1 MNKLKKHNPVRVFE
15 GFAGYGG
22 ATYGLTRAG
31 INHEVVGYSE
41 FDKFASALYDANHK
55 DKNGNTI
62 KNWGDITQINPED
75 LPDFDLFT
83 GGFPCQ
89 PFSQV
94 GMQQGENDRYGRGT
108 LLYDILRICKVK
120 KPQYIFLENVKGL
133 STKRFEGTFNTL
145 KNALKEMGYG
155 DLKYAILNTKDYG
168 IPQNRE
174 ILWMF
179 AKLGGL
185 PEDFSM
191 VPETID
197 NGLKIKDFVDEKPD
211 ESLYLSQQQIQRIKD
226 FYGIESFVVSDY
238 SCFDL
243 YNKKIRDDGISI
255 TILAPEHNKMR
266 MVEPTGPDGVEI
278 VRKYSVSEQFR
289 LMGFK
294 DGEIDFAG
302 QSYTQLSKRAANG
315 WDINVVSIL
324 LNHIWGQ
331 LL

>member
-1 MNKLKKHNPVRVFE
+1 MNKLKKHEKIRVFE

-22 ATYGLTRAG
+22 ATFGLTRAG
-31 INHEVVGYSE
+31 IDFEVVGYSE
-41 FDKFASALYDANHK
+41 FDKFAAALYDANHK
-55 DKNGNTI
+55 DANGQPI
-62 KNWGDITQINPED
+62 KNWGDITQINPEE

-94 GMQQGENDRYGRGT
+94 GMQQGEKDRYGRGT
-108 LLYDILRICKVK
+108 LMYDIIHICEVK
-120 KPQYIFLENVKGL
+120 KPKYILMENVKGL
-133 STKRFEGTFNTL
+133 ATKRFEATFNTL
-145 KNALKEMGYG
+145 KNALKEFGYG

-168 IPQNRE
+168 VPQNRE
-174 ILWMF
+174 RLWMF
-179 AKLGGL
+179 ARLGGL
-185 PEDFSM
+185 PDDFSM
-191 VPETID
+191 IPPTID
-197 NGLKIKDFVDEKPD
+197 NGLKLKDFVDEKPD

-226 FYGIESFVVSDY
+226 FYGIESFVVSEY

-243 YNKKIRDDGISI
+243 YNKNIRNDGLSI

-266 MVEPTGPDGVEI
+266 MVEPTLPDGTEV
-278 VRKYSVSEQFR
+278 VRKYSVPEQFR

-315 WDINVVSIL
+315 WDVNIVGIL
-324 LNHIWGQ
+324 LNYIWGQ

>member
-1 MNKLKKHNPVRVFE
+1 MNKLKQYEKIRVFE

-22 ATYGLTRAG
+22 ATFGLARAG
-31 INHEVVGYSE
+31 IDFEVIGYSE

-55 DKNGNTI
+55 ESNGQPI

-94 GMQQGENDRYGRGT
+94 GMQQGEKDQYGRGT
-108 LLYDILRICKVK
+108 LMYDIIRICEVK
-120 KPQYIFLENVKGL
+120 RPQYILMENVKGL
-133 STKRFEGTFNTL
+133 ATKRFEATFNTL
-145 KNALKEMGYG
+145 KKALKELGYG

-174 ILWMF
+174 RLWMF
-179 AKLGGL
+179 ARLGGL

-191 VPETID
+191 VPPTID
-197 NGLKIKDFVDEKPD
+197 NGLKLKDFVDKKPD

-226 FYGIESFVVSDY
+226 FYGIESFVVSEY

-243 YNKKIRDDGISI
+243 YNKKIRDDGLSI

-266 MVEPTGPDGVEI
+266 MVEPTLPDGTEV
-278 VRKYSVSEQFR
+278 VRKYSVPEQFR

-315 WDINVVSIL
+315 WDVNVVGVL
-324 LNHIWGQ
+324 LKHIWGQ
-331 LL
+331 LS

>member
-1 MNKLKKHNPVRVFE
+1 MYTLKKHKKIKVFE

-22 ATYGLTRAG
+22 ATYGLQRAG
-31 INHEVVGYSE
+31 INFEVVGYSE

-55 DKNGNTI
+55 DSNGNTI
-62 KNWGDITQINPED
+62 KNWGDITQINPEE

-89 PFSQV
+89 PFSTV
-94 GMQQGENDRYGRGT
+94 GMQQGEKDQYGRGT
-108 LLYDILRICKVK
+108 LLYDILRICEIK
-120 KPQYIFLENVKGL
+120 KPKYIFLENVRGL
-133 STKRFEGTFNTL
+133 ATKRFESTFNTL
-145 KNALKEMGYG
+145 KNRLKELGYG

-168 IPQNRE
+168 IPQNRQR
-174 ILWMF
+174 LWMF
-179 AKLGGL
+179 ARLGGL

-191 VPETID
+191 TPEPIY
-197 NGLKIKDFVDEKPD
+197 NGLRLKDFVDKKPEKF
-211 ESLYLSQQQIQRIKD
+211 LYLSQAQIQRIKD
-226 FYGIESFVVSDY
+226 FYGIKSFVVKET

-243 YNKKIRDDGISI
+243 YNRNIRNDGLSI

-266 MVEPTGPDGVEI
+266 LVEPTGDDGIEI
-278 VRKYSVSEQFR
+278 VRKYSVTEQFR

-294 DGEIDFAG
+294 DGEVNFIN

-315 WDINVVSIL
+315 WDVNLVGIL
-324 LNHIWGQ
+324 FNHIWRQ

>member
-174 ILWMF
+174 RLWMF